1 MRQKIRFPFI
11 VVLAFTGLNAWT
23 QQFQSSCP
31 LPFDSIKVQHE
42 IDQTCPNEGPSNST
56 AAKKAEA
63 RAKNNFCATGNAPI
77 RLAFDSF
84 ERLQEA
90 SDGLNVH
97 PSQLTDR
104 SVLKNLVTV
113 RQAQVGEGSLVQYVA
128 YLLDA
133 HASNVQRG
141 HNPKFGEAVNCKR
154 PTAEENDVHIVL
166 GQDPQE
172 DPCESI
178 TAEMSPHFR
187 PDSWTPENLTA
198 VRDHPV
204 RITGQLFFDSSHH
217 PCTDTSRAS
226 PPRAAVWEI
235 HPVYQLEVCR

>member
-154 PTAEENDVHIVL
+154 PTVEENDVHIVL
-166 GQDPQE
+166 DR
-172 DPCESI
+172 
-178 TAEMSPHFR
+178 TR
-187 PDSWTPENLTA
+187 RKT
-198 VRDHPV
+198 
-204 RITGQLFFDSSHH
+204 
-217 PCTDTSRAS
+217 RAK
-226 PPRAAVWEI
+226 A
-235 HPVYQLEVCR
+235 